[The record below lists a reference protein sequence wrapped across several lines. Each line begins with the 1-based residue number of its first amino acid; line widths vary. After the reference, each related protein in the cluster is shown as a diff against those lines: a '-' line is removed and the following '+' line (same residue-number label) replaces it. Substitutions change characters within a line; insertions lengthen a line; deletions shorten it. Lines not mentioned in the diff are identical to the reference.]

1 MGAQQ
6 GGFGVDRIAADEA
19 SSDVVVA
26 DPPMGLGARRGNGD
40 QDTLYRRPSVPEP
53 EPGDSSWFAGTGSSG
68 ADAPVEERPGFGP
81 TPPSGPGPGRTSFGF
96 SSGPISPV
104 RPTTAPAAAPPV
116 APVQPRELVSAVPP
130 PPPFAAPPIADP
142 LPMRSAAAAAADPLP
157 MRSAAAIAD
166 PLPMRSAAAADPV
179 LMRSGAADPVLMRS
193 GAAAPVADTPAWRP
207 SDTGSWQTGE
217 SAPVADTP
225 AWPATDTPAWRPTDT
240 GSWPT
245 GEPTAWRSDTGA
257 RDVRELRELRAAPTT
272 EPAAP
277 PRVAETLPPRQPRII
292 TIGIAVLS
300 AIVLL
305 AGTIIGVVYFS
316 GSDDSLNSVLKLGA
330 TSAAGRVVS
339 APLDNRSTASFELLA
354 GANVVN
360 VKIGE
365 LGDDL
370 YRISTPE
377 DAGIRPSPVLRDDAL
392 QLQVNQDGDGTG
404 GEIDVVLAAKVT
416 WSLRF
421 SGYVQEEHVDLTD
434 GQVSAIDM
442 VGATKHAE
450 LQLPKPSGTVPIKVA
465 GAIEALTLQSPAGSP
480 VRIQV
485 GGGAQTVVAG
495 TRTLRDVAPGSTLTP
510 KDWATNNRNRYD
522 VTAASRV
529 TALSVQTVEN

>member
-1 MGAQQ
+1 
-6 GGFGVDRIAADEA
+6 VDRIAADEA

-40 QDTLYRRPSVPEP
+40 QDTLYRRPA
-53 EPGDSSWFAGTGSSG
+53 EPGDSSWFAGTASSG
-68 ADAPVEERPGFGP
+68 ADAVETPVAGSPGFGP

-96 SSGPISPV
+96 SGGPISPV
-104 RPTTAPAAAPPV
+104 RPTAAAGVPEPAPAPLPVPPV
-116 APVQPRELVSAVPP
+116 APAQPRELVSTASPSWPQSAQSARMTPQSARMTPP
-130 PPPFAAPPIADP
+130 PGRVTPPP
-142 LPMRSAAAAAADPLP
+142 AADPLP
-157 MRSAAAIAD
+157 IRT
-166 PLPMRSAAAADPV
+166 AAAASV
-179 LMRSGAADPVLMRS
+179 TEA
-193 GAAAPVADTPAWRP
+193 PAWRP

-217 SAPVADTP
+217 SAPVTGTGSWSTGESAP
-225 AWPATDTPAWRPTDT
+225 VAGT

-245 GEPTAWRSDTGA
+245 GEPAWRSDTGGSA
-257 RDVRELRELRAAPTT
+257 AWPADTGARAGRDVRELRELRAAPTT

-316 GSDDSLNSVLKLGA
+316 GSDDSLDSVLKLG
-330 TSAAGRVVS
+330 TTGSNGRVVS

-404 GEIDVVLAAKVT
+404 GEIDVVLAATVT

-442 VGATKHAE
+442 VGAAKHAE
-450 LQLPKPSGTVPIKVA
+450 LLLPKPSGTVPIKVA
-465 GAIEALTLQSPAGSP
+465 GAVDALTLQSPAGSP

-510 KDWATNNRNRYD
+510 KDWATNNRYD